1 MNLCSTL
8 ELIPNILQ
16 SRMVLHGISL
26 LMDPSQGPCNGSRG
40 YLCCS
45 LSPLQALKATEMF
58 QRGLGSKLGGR
69 EGVN

>member
-16 SRMVLHGISL
+16 ARMVLYGISL
-26 LMDPSQGPCNGSRG
+26 LMDPSQGPCNGSCG

-45 LSPLQALKATEMF
+45 LSPLQPLRAAEMF
-58 QRGLGSKLGGR
+58 VCSLGSELGGR